1 MENTADERHLR
12 AGLAVE
18 IVAAILIATQD
29 LGRDPQLLTLT
40 IILNFI
46 SFSPRIPAS

>member
-1 MENTADERHLR
+1 MDRTADERQLR
-12 AGLAVE
+12 TGLAIE

-29 LGRDPQLLTLT
+29 LGRDPQPLTFT
-40 IILNFI
+40 VILNFI